1 MRPFDQPGDNPK
13 SDPQAAG
20 APAASAE
27 ARRPGFGGRTGG
39 RARIFGGAALVVVL
53 VIWAILAR
61 AFAPA
66 GNTARSRFDA
76 IIVLGTPADS
86 EGNPTPGQLA
96 RVTEAV
102 HEYERGVA
110 PRLIVTGG
118 STRGKFI
125 EAKVMARA
133 AEAEG
138 VPASAVFE
146 EPEALDTIHNACYSA
161 RIMKAHG
168 WRSAEVVSAA
178 SHLPRAGLIFSR
190 TSLEWRTHAAP
201 PLEPES
207 ALSHESFEVLEILKT
222 LRYLV
227 YASWA
232 DRCG

>member
-1 MRPFDQPGDNPK
+1 M
-13 SDPQAAG
+13 
-20 APAASAE
+20 
-27 ARRPGFGGRTGG
+27 
-39 RARIFGGAALVVVL
+39 ALVVVL
-53 VIWAILAR
+53 VVWAVMAR

-66 GNTARSRFDA
+66 GNTARTRFDA

-86 EGNPTPGQLA
+86 EGNPTPAQLA

-102 HEYERGVA
+102 REYERGVA

-118 STRGKFI
+118 STRGQFV
-125 EAKVMARA
+125 EAQGMARA

-138 VPASAVFE
+138 VPASAIFE

-161 RIMKAHG
+161 RIMKTHG

-190 TSLEWRTHAAP
+190 LSLEWRAHAAP
-201 PLEPES
+201 PLEPEGT
-207 ALSHESFEVLEILKT
+207 LSRESFEALEILKT

-227 YASWA
+227 YANWA